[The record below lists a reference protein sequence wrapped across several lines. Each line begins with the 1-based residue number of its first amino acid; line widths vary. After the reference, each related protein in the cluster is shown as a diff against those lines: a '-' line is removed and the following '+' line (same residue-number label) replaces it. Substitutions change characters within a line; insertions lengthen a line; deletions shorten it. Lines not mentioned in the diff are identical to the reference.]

1 MPADMN
7 SDNLSSMKRDL
18 KMPLPATGG
27 FSRTTFAVLALA
39 VSLSGC
45 AGVPD
50 SALVDPAKFDYYA
63 CVDLARVMKANQIRA
78 HELRVLDAKAARDEV
93 GVFVGAVTY
102 TPEYKSLRGEM
113 KLIEEVARRKDCAPP
128 IVMAR
133 EFAADLQMPQ

>member
-1 MPADMN
+1 MTCEPN
-7 SDNLSSMKRDL
+7 TPR
-18 KMPLPATGG
+18 PATGKY
-27 FSRTTFAVLALA
+27 SLTILAALALA
-39 VSLSGC
+39 ASLSGC

-63 CVDLARVMKANQIRA
+63 CVDLTRAMKANQTRA
-78 HELRVLDAKAARDEV
+78 HELRELDNKAARDQI

-113 KLIEEVARRKDCAPP
+113 KLIEAVARRKDCTPP

-133 EFAADLQMPQ
+133 EFAPDLQMPQ